1 MLISIKN
8 NLVFEN
14 RAEQVVKL
22 DILLI
27 KYVRKDSRLLRER
40 ERESEWGL
48 HKARFLSHR
57 ISMYYPK
64 CRRKP

>member
-8 NLVFEN
+8 NLVSEKKSWTSSQIGYFIN
-14 RAEQVVKL
+14 K
-22 DILLI
+22 I
-27 KYVRKDSRLLRER
+27 KYVRKDSRLLRE
-40 ERESEWGL
+40 SEGGL